1 MAARAPEEAATLR
14 GAVDAVVPGFA
25 DIVSLRG
32 NAAAIATEAATGP
45 YQTGRR
51 MTEDEAIAF
60 ARTLIRD
67 ALATPRSPGLQ
78 Q

>member
-1 MAARAPEEAATLR
+1 M
-14 GAVDAVVPGFA
+14 PG
-25 DIVSLRG
+25 IGLLYEPG
-32 NAAAIATEAATGP
+32 II
-45 YQTGRR
+45 R